1 MLQRPDLLRRQD
13 RAGAGYRSG
22 IRLRDHSGT
31 GSGTWQDRAGAGSQ
45 REQAP
50 GSLWDRFWDVAGSL
64 WGRIAARSGS
74 RIAPGQDL
82 GRGRIALG
90 QDRSGIR
97 LQDRCGGRI
106 VAVAG
111 SDPVPERSGAPY
123 RNIYID
129 IHI

>member
-1 MLQRPDLLRRQD
+1 MLQRSDLLRRQD

-64 WGRIAARSGS
+64 WGRIAAGSGS
-74 RIAPGQDL
+74 RIA
-82 GRGRIALG
+82 
-90 QDRSGIR
+90 
-97 LQDRCGGRI
+97 
-106 VAVAG
+106 AVAG
-111 SDPVPERSGAPY
+111 SVALAGSLRWQDRIAFPNAPGG
-123 RNIYID
+123 RAQTYI
-129 IHI
+129 